1 MAGERVFLRGLTGE
15 SYGLAEYLRRQR
27 AAPRVKK
34 KGTGLVLRH
43 DGAPGYSI
51 MGADATAEW
60 LVGPGDEPFITQSL
74 QVHTVDLAPG
84 GKNEVHAHQNEAL
97 WYVIS
102 GRGYEIHDGQR
113 HEWEGGDAVVVHT
126 DSVHQHFNLSST
138 EAVHGVI
145 FKAKALWLYLGLWQQ
160 GRPAPF
166 TQPGYGARESWDQLR
181 TPGVDAKRKVVKR
194 GATRWEDTRDG
205 RVRVITSGAQPD
217 VRFHSVDLS
226 EIELAPGQTSAAHWH
241 MADEVLH
248 IVSGR
253 GRSHQWD
260 VLAEIA
266 ERYYARVA
274 ETPSIWEFA
283 AGDTVYIPHNT
294 VHRHENT
301 GRDTLRLL
309 SAQNRIFKLIG
320 YDSVVYRD

>member
-15 SYGLAEYLRRQR
+15 TYGLAEYLKHQR

-51 MGADATAEW
+51 MGAGATAEW
-60 LVGPGDEPFITQSL
+60 LVGPGDDPFLTQSL

-84 GKNEVHAHQNEAL
+84 GHNEEHAHQNEAL
-97 WYVIS
+97 WYVIE
-102 GRGYEIHDGQR
+102 GRGYEIHDTER
-113 HEWEGGDAVVVHT
+113 YEWDAGDAVIVHT
-126 DSVHQHFNLSST
+126 DSVHMHYNAST
-138 EAVHGVI
+138 TEPVHGVI

-160 GRPAPF
+160 GRPGEF

-181 TPGVDAKRKVVKR
+181 TPGVTKKRKIVKKS
-194 GATRWEDTRDG
+194 TTKWENTPDG
-205 RVRVITSGAQPD
+205 RVRVITSGAQSD

-226 EIELAPGQTSAAHWH
+226 ELELAPGQKTRKHWH
-241 MADEVLH
+241 MADEILH
-248 IVSGR
+248 VESGT
-253 GRSHQWD
+253 GRSHHWD

-266 ERYYARVA
+266 DRYYARVS
-274 ETPSIWEFA
+274 EKPSTWEFA
-283 AGDTVYIPHNT
+283 DGDTVYIPHNT
-294 VHRHENT
+294 VHQHENT
-301 GRDTLRLL
+301 GREPLRLL

-320 YDSVVYRD
+320 YDTVVDRE